1 MIDLETLLFILAE
14 HLVSDTI
21 QLTFQP
27 FYFIIFDK
35 YNPAHGSALLFYYIW
50 QIQSSSRFNPSILL
64 YLTNTIQ
71 LTFQPFYFIIFDK

>member
-21 QLTFQP
+21 QLTVQP

-35 YNPAHGSALLFYYIW
+35 YNPAHGSTLLFY
-50 QIQSSSRFNPSILL
+50 
-64 YLTNTIQ
+64 
-71 LTFQPFYFIIFDK
+71 